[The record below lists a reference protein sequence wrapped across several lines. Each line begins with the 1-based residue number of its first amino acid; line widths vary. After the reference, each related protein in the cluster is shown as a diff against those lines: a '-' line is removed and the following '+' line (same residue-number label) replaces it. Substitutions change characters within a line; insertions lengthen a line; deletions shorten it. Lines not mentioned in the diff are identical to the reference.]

1 MASRKPTPQ
10 MPSSPSSASLLLT
23 PGSPSFSR
31 GGPSSSSRRTSVLNS
46 PSTTSFNEPGS
57 HSSISASMSDKF
69 ALPADP
75 SSWGAALTV
84 DQVEPDDHLHNPD
97 PRRDKKTDR
106 GGHIFTCR
114 GITNLGFLF
123 ILGAGMLTLFA
134 GYPIIDHFNKVPMTT
149 LGGFNLGGVINATG
163 QLAAIP
169 GNWGLIDLD
178 MPSDAYTFPD
188 FNSGKDWQLIW
199 SDEFETDGRT
209 FYPGDDP
216 YWEAV
221 DLHYWGTNN
230 MEWYDPAAITT
241 RAGALEITLS
251 VKQTH
256 GLDYQGGMMSTWN
269 KFCFTGGMVLASVV
283 LPGVNNVVGLWPAI
297 WSMGNLGRA
306 GYGGSL
312 DGMWPYT
319 YDSYDVGTVANQTLN
334 DLPTAAT
341 INGDASAGGPIHAD
355 GTYVGRAAPEIDMF
369 EAQITGQPL
378 SGQVSQSAQW
388 APFNAAYTW
397 FNSSDTLI
405 IPDPV
410 NTFPNP
416 YKGGAFQQ
424 ASSGVTETNQ
434 QAYEHTGNV
443 FSVYGFQYK
452 PGVEGAGTR
461 DRTRNPPLTQD
472 TSRVSSS
479 RPIDPDVLAA
489 VTGDLSASPE
499 DFPTAAYINEYI
511 EVYTNPNLTTWRD
524 DYGQPFP
531 KNSFLGEC

>member
-1 MASRKPTPQ
+1 
-10 MPSSPSSASLLLT
+10 
-23 PGSPSFSR
+23 
-31 GGPSSSSRRTSVLNS
+31 
-46 PSTTSFNEPGS
+46 
-57 HSSISASMSDKF
+57 MSDKF

-123 ILGAGMLTLFA
+123 ILGVGMLTLFA
-134 GYPIIDHFNKVPMTT
+134 GYPIIDHFNKVLMTT

-178 MPSDAYTFPD
+178 TPSDAYTFPD

-251 VKQTH
+251 VKQMH

-269 KFCFTGGMVLASVV
+269 KFCFTGGLVLASVV

-319 YDSYDVGTVANQTLN
+319 YDSCDVGTVANQTLN

-341 INGDASAGGPIHAD
+341 VNGDASAGSALSYLPGQKLSRCTCPGESHPGPIHAD

-416 YKGGAFQQ
+416 YKGSAFQQ

-452 PGVEGAGTR
+452 PGFEGAYISWIADGKLAWT
-461 DRTRNPPLTQD
+461 LTQEGFAAD
-472 TSRVSSS
+472 PVVEIGPRPVPQEPMYLIANLGMSRNFGFV
-479 RPIDPDVLAA
+479 
-489 VTGDLSASPE
+489 DLDHLIFPATMR